1 MYNLLSNAV
10 KYTPEHGTIA
20 VSLRQNEG
28 RFVISVKDSGPG
40 ISPEREREM
49 FKPFMHGLASQ
60 GGMGIGLYTAHQMA
74 YALKMGRTK
83 FYGKV
88 KEIMGVPPNK
98 YIINERMR
106 LAEELLRESDLN
118 ISEISYKVGIPD
130 LSYFNRCFKAHFGMA
145 PSKYRKEL

>member
-1 MYNLLSNAV
+1 
-10 KYTPEHGTIA
+10 
-20 VSLRQNEG
+20 
-28 RFVISVKDSGPG
+28 
-40 ISPEREREM
+40 
-49 FKPFMHGLASQ
+49 
-60 GGMGIGLYTAHQMA
+60 MA
-74 YALKMGRTK
+74 DALKMGRTK